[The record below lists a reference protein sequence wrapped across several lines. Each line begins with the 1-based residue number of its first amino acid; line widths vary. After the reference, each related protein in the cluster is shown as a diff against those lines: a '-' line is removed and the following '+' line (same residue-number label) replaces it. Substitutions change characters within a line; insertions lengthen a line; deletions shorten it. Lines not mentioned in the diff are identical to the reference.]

1 MRIIEKQ
8 RMWTLLF
15 LLFTYL
21 TSCDSFNRPL
31 DDDGTIVIGTRVNTP
46 KGRVFYLGAYAGIP
60 EQVDAQDMLMLG
72 SDVSIYS
79 YGKHPYVWDGTTS
92 RLKKYAV
99 NNKMNLE
106 ALDSIDL
113 GGIANRSS
121 FGSVAFISETEAYV
135 FFLGEGKVVQF
146 DPSTMKVSK
155 LVVTDVLPGGPDP
168 KIGTNT
174 YYSFITNDTT
184 VLLPVGANPGNF
196 GRFPDRASVAVFNTK
211 TKVVKYN
218 MDRRMSI
225 GYHNFAQ
232 DVANG
237 ELYYRP
243 SKYIA
248 RIRDYVPA
256 QHNPPIG
263 GILRMRSD
271 GTYDPDFFIDL
282 EKILNAHCILSVI
295 NVRNKEALVQYIEH
309 DWNVPKDPGEWYSGP
324 TQVARVNLETLNVET
339 NDYLNTYGALYPV
352 GEVDGKQYYSNFGA
366 DDDKYH
372 FLEFDDSGDF
382 IDRVTS
388 VSGSGIYIA
397 RLK

>member
-1 MRIIEKQ
+1 MKIIEKQ
-8 RMWTLLF
+8 RMWPLLF
-15 LLFTYL
+15 LFFSYL
-21 TSCDSFNRPL
+21 TSCDSFNRPVG
-31 DDDGTIVIGTRVNTP
+31 DDGIIVLGTRVNTS

-72 SDVSIYS
+72 RDVSIYS

-92 RLKKYAV
+92 RLIKYAV
-99 NNKMNLE
+99 DEKMNLE
-106 ALDSIDL
+106 PIAFMDL
-113 GGIANRSS
+113 KGAANWSS

-146 DPSTMKVSK
+146 NPNTMKVSK
-155 LVVTDVLPGGPDP
+155 LVATDVLPAGLDP
-168 KIGTNT
+168 KVGTNT
-174 YYSFITNDTT
+174 YYSFMTNDTT

-196 GRFPDRASVAVFNTK
+196 GKFPDRASVAVFNTK
-211 TKVVKYN
+211 TKVVTYN
-218 MDRRMSI
+218 MDNRMSI

-232 DVANG
+232 DVSSG

-256 QHNPPIG
+256 QQNPPIG
-263 GILRMRSD
+263 GILRMKTD
-271 GTYDPDFFIDL
+271 GTYDPNFFVDL

-295 NVRNKEALVQYIEH
+295 NVRNREALVQYIE
-309 DWNVPKDPGEWYSGP
+309 DGWAVPKDPGEWYNSP
-324 TQVARVNLETLNVET
+324 TRIARVNLETLKVEN
-339 NDYLNTYGALYPV
+339 NDSLSRYGALYPV

-366 DDDKYH
+366 GDDKYH
-372 FLEFDDSGDF
+372 FLEFNDSGDF